1 MAMTKNLWTIN
12 ALAVEFGLDRRTIG
26 LRLNGVRPVEE
37 KGKIKKYRLADA
49 ARAIMGHVDSS
60 GGVLSYE
67 EARARKIA
75 AEAELA
81 EMELSKE
88 KLSVLP
94 VEMVDRINSEL
105 FGNFRAR
112 LLSLPTKASPDVF
125 AAKNVQDAKVIL
137 RDHINSIL
145 QELSDTMVEAY
156 DFEDTKLDTSD
167 DSSQERTEPD
177 EASAGVD
184 SQPMG

>member
-1 MAMTKNLWTIN
+1 MAMTQSLWTIN

-26 LRLNGVRPVEE
+26 LRLNGVKPAEE
-37 KGKIKKYRLADA
+37 KGKIKKYRLAEA
-49 ARAIMGHVDSS
+49 TRAIMGHVDQT

-88 KLSVLP
+88 KLEVLT
-94 VEMVDRINSEL
+94 VDAINQINSEL

-125 AAKNVQDAKVIL
+125 AAKDVQEAKLIL
-137 RDHINSIL
+137 TQYINNTL

-156 DFEDTKLDTSD
+156 DFENTQLNTSD
-167 DSSQERTEPD
+167 DSGEKRLDVD
-177 EASAGVD
+177 EATTGTDGKSVG
-184 SQPMG
+184 

>member
-1 MAMTKNLWTIN
+1 MAMTQNLWTIN

-37 KGKIKKYRLADA
+37 KGKIKKYKLSDA
-49 ARAIMGHVDSS
+49 ARAIMGHVDQS

-88 KLSVLP
+88 KLEVLT
-94 VEMVDRINSEL
+94 VEVINQINSEL

-125 AAKNVQDAKVIL
+125 SAKDVQEAKLIL
-137 RDHINSIL
+137 TKYINDTL
-145 QELSDTMVEAY
+145 HELSDTMVEAY
-156 DFEDTKLDTSD
+156 DFENTQLNTGDGSGKKRPDV
-167 DSSQERTEPD
+167 D
-177 EASAGVD
+177 EAATGTD
-184 SQPMG
+184 SQSMG